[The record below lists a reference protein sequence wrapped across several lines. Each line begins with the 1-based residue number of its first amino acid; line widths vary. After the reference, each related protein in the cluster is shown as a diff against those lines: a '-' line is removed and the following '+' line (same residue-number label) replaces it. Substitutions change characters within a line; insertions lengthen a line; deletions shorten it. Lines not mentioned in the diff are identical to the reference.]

1 MKLPKI
7 PKALLELPNPPKQ
20 LFYKGNIDLL
30 KNKKIAIVGT
40 RSPNQYTKALMP
52 LLVKHLSKYA
62 TIVSGG
68 AIGVDKLAH
77 IHSFPNTIMVSPSSL
92 DIYYPLQNKKLI
104 QDIENKALIL
114 SEYEKNYSPHR
125 YSFLDRN
132 RIVIA
137 LASMVILPQGDINSG
152 TSYSANLALK
162 LKKPIFTIPHRLGES
177 PLTNALLES
186 KKAEAIYS
194 IDNFIN
200 KYFSK
205 QIENNELKDE
215 AKDEILEFCKNA
227 PLFEDALL
235 KFGDKILEYEL
246 MGLLIRESNYIKTC

>member
-1 MKLPKI
+1 MKLLKLPKS
-7 PKALLELPNPPKQ
+7 LLDLPNPPKQ
-20 LFYKGNIDLL
+20 LFYKGNTKLL
-30 KNKKIAIVGT
+30 KNKKVAIVGT
-40 RSPNQYTKALMP
+40 RAPNQYTKALIP
-52 LLVKHLSKYA
+52 ILVKHISKYA
-62 TIVSGG
+62 TIISGG

-137 LASMVILPQGDINSG
+137 LSSMVILPQGDINSG
-152 TSYSANLALK
+152 TSYSAKLALK

-177 PLTNALLES
+177 ALTNSLLED
-186 KKAEAIYS
+186 KKAEAIYN

-205 QIENNELKDE
+205 QINDSSNEE
-215 AKDEILEFCKNA
+215 DEILEFCKNA
-227 PLFEDALL
+227 PSFEDALL

-246 MGLLIRESNYIKTC
+246 MGLLIRENNYIKTC